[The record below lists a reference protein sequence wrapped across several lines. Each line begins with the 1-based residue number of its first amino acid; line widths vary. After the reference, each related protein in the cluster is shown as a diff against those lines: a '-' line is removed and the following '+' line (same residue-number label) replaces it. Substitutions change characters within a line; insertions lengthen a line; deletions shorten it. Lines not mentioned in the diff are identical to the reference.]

1 MRNAVN
7 EISKL
12 FSFKWPPILLL
23 LYGRQGMSNRKF
35 VMEVLC
41 GSQKQAKMRDISA
54 VFSTTRQGS
63 LCGDEMRGYHREDG
77 PSMPNCINNV
87 LIERGVKLVP
97 WNCTRKESRLLLAN
111 AFRGTRLEQW
121 MKEMNPVSRKK
132 SYLLFKL
139 SRSNS
144 TNYFD
149 F

>member
-1 MRNAVN
+1 
-7 EISKL
+7 
-12 FSFKWPPILLL
+12 
-23 LYGRQGMSNRKF
+23 
-35 VMEVLC
+35 MEVLC

-144 TNYFD
+144 KIILIFRKLSSLVLWPLDEPQQAMSSVANGGECVQI
-149 F
+149 